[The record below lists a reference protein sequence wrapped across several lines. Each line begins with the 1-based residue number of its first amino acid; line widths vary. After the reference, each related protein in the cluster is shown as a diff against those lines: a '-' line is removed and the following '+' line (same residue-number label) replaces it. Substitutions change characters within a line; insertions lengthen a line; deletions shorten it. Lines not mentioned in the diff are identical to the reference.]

1 MASEVSISW
10 AGGGVT
16 CGCLWVGDAHL
27 TPCLVGGGSSVG
39 GRYNPRHIWFPQRKA
54 DQDDL
59 SSVEA
64 AKVKRQFVLGCWQ
77 ALGEDERVKW
87 HKTQTLTLLNAT
99 TINNQ
104 KKSKEICD
112 FHFRSLS
119 VSVF

>member
-1 MASEVSISW
+1 MFGLRGEYLL
-10 AGGGVT
+10 GRRVT

-87 HKTQTLTLLNAT
+87 HKTQ
-99 TINNQ
+99 
-104 KKSKEICD
+104 SCEP
-112 FHFRSLS
+112 
-119 VSVF
+119 